1 MFPLLEADSSFPYI
15 LSKQKLWDRNRPFL
29 LYLSLVLL
37 SMCSVLASSPLGV
50 AGTSS
55 AVRHR
60 VVVGETSTRTDM
72 EWLNKPCTCTFTL
85 NWQWEKI
92 TENEDE
98 TKYHVDTNLGDTA
111 LTLPSHLQNI

>member
-1 MFPLLEADSSFPYI
+1 
-15 LSKQKLWDRNRPFL
+15 
-29 LYLSLVLL
+29 
-37 SMCSVLASSPLGV
+37 
-50 AGTSS
+50 
-55 AVRHR
+55 
-60 VVVGETSTRTDM
+60 M